1 MKSFQVIIKDYC
13 TIATNIEEYCPEQ
26 YIILRELTSEY
37 DILREIIFLNISV
50 ITLL

>member
-13 TIATNIEEYCPEQ
+13 TNIEEYCPEQ

-37 DILREIIFLNISV
+37 DILREIIFLNISA